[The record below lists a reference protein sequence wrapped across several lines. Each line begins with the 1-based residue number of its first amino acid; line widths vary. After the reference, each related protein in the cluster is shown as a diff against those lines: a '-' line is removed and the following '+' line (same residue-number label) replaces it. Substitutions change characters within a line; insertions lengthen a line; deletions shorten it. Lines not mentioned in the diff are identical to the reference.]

1 MSEEREFLLASLR
14 DLDAEHDA
22 GDLDDADYT
31 ALRDQYIART
41 ARTAALLGAEADARA
56 SAPAPKRR
64 RALAVLVVIV
74 VAGLAGWAV
83 ASTAGERTASDQATG
98 GLPEGSTDRITR
110 AQALV
115 SQGQILEAVKVYD
128 DLLRDDPENPVAL
141 AQRGWLISKVDPSLV
156 DSGLA
161 NVEKAIAVDPGY
173 AEARFFRAMILL
185 QAKHQPAA
193 AAEEFDRVLAANP
206 PPGIAQVAQQYRQ
219 QALEQAAAG

>member
-1 MSEEREFLLASLR
+1 VSDEREFLLTSLR

-31 ALRDQYIART
+31 ALRDQYISRT
-41 ARTAALLGAEADARA
+41 ASVLTAESRQNRRN
-56 SAPAPKRR
+56 PAVKTV
-64 RALAVLVVIV
+64 LAVLVVAL

-115 SQGQILEAVKVYD
+115 SQGKILEAVKVYD

-161 NVEKAIAVDPGY
+161 NVDKAIALDPGY

-185 QAKHQPAA
+185 QAKGQPAA

-219 QALEQAAAG
+219 QALQQAAAG